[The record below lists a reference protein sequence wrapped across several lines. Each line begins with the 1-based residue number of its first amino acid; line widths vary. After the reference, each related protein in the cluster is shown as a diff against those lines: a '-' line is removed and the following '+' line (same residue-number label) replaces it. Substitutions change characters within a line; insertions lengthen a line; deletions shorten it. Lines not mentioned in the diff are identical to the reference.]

1 MLRGIVIAYSI
12 FRSTHQ
18 KMIIQTE
25 LLHMRLLRHS
35 VRTFGI
41 AKDQSTNDL
50 AMKIK
55 VSLI

>member
-1 MLRGIVIAYSI
+1 
-12 FRSTHQ
+12 
-18 KMIIQTE
+18 
-25 LLHMRLLRHS
+25 